1 MKLISNADN
10 ILLTKLQ
17 NNSVQADFEALKD
30 NVNNGYVT
38 QYVKNMQSYICKIAL
53 IISELC
59 EDIKVKSKYSD
70 SDGTY
75 YPNALDFLCDEV
87 IQNPKIKEA
96 LTSINEQAN
105 AAKHTTKTINKKW
118 IESTLPAYNEL
129 IDELI
134 DHTKLENFKICRI
147 RNISHKS
154 KEEMIPKPSMCN
166 VCKKVFSF
174 SQENSIY
181 ECSNCNLY
189 VCEDCYSK
197 QVLKC
202 NRCFQQEQERIKQI
216 DDIKRSESELQITD
230 LEKLAELGDGKSSY
244 DVAKY
249 YLNPRSENYDKKKG
263 IRYLIMYVAA
273 NPSDAE
279 ELYNLGKYFSEDK
292 DIAKD
297 LNSAANYYKCA
308 KQQFEIQA
316 NNHSLRALYML
327 GICYE
332 QGYGCSKSPK
342 RAISY
347 YVQAANQGYADA
359 EFKLGSIYLEGI
371 VVSRDI
377 KEAEKNFFSAAN
389 HGNYEALT
397 ILKRDFPIK
406 KSKYLELLEKFA
418 DNGIKEAQEELAGIY
433 EKKEETITKAY
444 DLYKRCNKTEKIQE
458 LRNIIDIIEK
468 VNSGDPESKY
478 KLWEEYQRVDGVL
491 SSDATREQEL
501 LRQSAEGNYGLAQY
515 HYALTFKGKDNV
527 KYINW
532 LQKAADSG
540 IGKARE
546 ELTGYYETE
555 KTNRSEAAA
564 LKWNFLKAFVVV
576 LGVIIFV
583 VLVVSGLLGLIFSPV
598 GLIIIGII
606 IIIKLLSG

>member
-1 MKLISNADN
+1 MCPMKLISNADN

-59 EDIKVKSKYSD
+59 EDIKVKSKYID

-75 YPNALDFLCDEV
+75 YPNALNFLCDEV
-87 IQNPKIKEA
+87 IQNPEIKKA

-147 RNISHKS
+147 RNISHNS

-166 VCKKVFSF
+166 VCKKLFNF

-202 NRCFQQEQERIKQI
+202 NRCFQQEQKRIKQRAV
-216 DDIKRSESELQITD
+216 IKESKSELKITD
-230 LEKLAELGDGKSSY
+230 YEKLAELGDVRSSY

-292 DIAKD
+292 DITKD
-297 LNSAANYYKCA
+297 LNSAANYYKRA

-332 QGYGCSKSPK
+332 QGYGCSKSPE

-359 EFKLGSIYLEGI
+359 EFKLGSLYLEGI
-371 VVSRDI
+371 GVSRDI

-397 ILKRDFPIK
+397 ILKREFSIK
-406 KSKYLELLEKFA
+406 ESKYLELLEKSA
-418 DNGIKEAQEELAGIY
+418 LLGNLKAIKELACHY

-444 DLYKRCNKTEKIQE
+444 DLYQRCNKTEKIQE
-458 LRNIIDIIEK
+458 LRNIIDIITK
-468 VNSGDPESKY
+468 ANSGDPESKY
-478 KLWEEYQRVDGVL
+478 KLWEEYQRVNGVL
-491 SSDATREQEL
+491 SSNATREQEL
-501 LRQSAEGNYGLAQY
+501 LRQSAEGDYGLAQY
-515 HYALTFKGKDNV
+515 HYALTFKGKDN
-527 KYINW
+527 
-532 LQKAADSG
+532 
-540 IGKARE
+540 E
-546 ELTGYYETE
+546 
-555 KTNRSEAAA
+555 
-564 LKWNFLKAFVVV
+564 
-576 LGVIIFV
+576 
-583 VLVVSGLLGLIFSPV
+583 
-598 GLIIIGII
+598 
-606 IIIKLLSG
+606 